1 MDYVEVGIIIVTSDI
16 MEKRSEMGSE
26 KLKDGEKSC
35 LVKFGDRTIVIGLR
49 AVKVIRTPS
58 EWVDLLG
65 NTFAILIVL

>member
-1 MDYVEVGIIIVTSDI
+1 
-16 MEKRSEMGSE
+16 MGSE